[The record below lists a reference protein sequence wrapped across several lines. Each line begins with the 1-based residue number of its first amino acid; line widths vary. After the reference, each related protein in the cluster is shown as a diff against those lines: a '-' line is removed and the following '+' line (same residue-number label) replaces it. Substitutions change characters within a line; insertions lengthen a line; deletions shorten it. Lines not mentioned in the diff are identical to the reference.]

1 MILLANFM
9 NAIASILNVV
19 LNLFEILLILA
30 AIFSWFPQIRYNQGV
45 QMVNTIVDKIL
56 APIRKFMPKYSG
68 FDLAFVI
75 AFILIIFI
83 QSFVVASLFDYAAYL
98 KN

>member
-68 FDLAFVI
+68 IYLK
-75 AFILIIFI
+75 IIFKLNKKLLLL
-83 QSFVVASLFDYAAYL
+83 LFYFY
-98 KN
+98 

>member
-1 MILLANFM
+1 
-9 NAIASILNVV
+9 
-19 LNLFEILLILA
+19 
-30 AIFSWFPQIRYNQGV
+30 
-45 QMVNTIVDKIL
+45 MVNTIVDKIL

-83 QSFVVASLFDYAAYL
+83 QAFVVASLFDYAAYL